1 MLEPL
6 ARHVEHFGGVGTG
19 TAYKLIVNLM
29 GAVQVAGAA
38 EGLAMAQ
45 RAGLDLT
52 QVVRVLATG
61 QAASPQVVRNAQRM
75 VAGDHD
81 QRVTFSGRLRRKD
94 TDYALRLADSLDLGV
109 PLGEVALAGLDA
121 LLASGLGEANE
132 SAVIEVARN
141 RPRPLPG
148 RGADH

>member
-29 GAVQVAGAA
+29 GAVQLAGAA

-81 QRVTFSGRLRRKD
+81 QRVTFPAGCAAMTPTTPYGWPTRSTSASRWARWRWPD
-94 TDYALRLADSLDLGV
+94 WTPCWRPDS
-109 PLGEVALAGLDA
+109 
-121 LLASGLGEANE
+121 
-132 SAVIEVARN
+132 ARPT
-141 RPRPLPG
+141 RVR
-148 RGADH
+148 